1 MDKLADM
8 DPQHRAMVMQQ
19 MQLQPG
25 DPRLQQVVG
34 IENDITDLDIDITI
48 EEGIDIPSLQAEE
61 FQSLVQLASVQP
73 GLIPGDVLI
82 AASGLRDKDMILERM
97 KAHQQQQQQA
107 QQQAGQLAT
116 QHAQADIQGK
126 QAKAQ
131 ADMALAQERKVN
143 AAANVHSV
151 HGEFSAP
158 PYGQPHVAPDN
169 PPGASQPMQ
178 PPADPEQMTSEMA
191 MAHHMTD
198 LAKKQA
204 DIANTRA
211 STLLTA
217 AKIPQTAQQTLHT
230 AHQTHQTAITTNR
243 LMRTP
248 IPQPQPQG
256 GAP

>member
-1 MDKLADM
+1 
-8 DPQHRAMVMQQ
+8 
-19 MQLQPG
+19 
-25 DPRLQQVVG
+25 
-34 IENDITDLDIDITI
+34 
-48 EEGIDIPSLQAEE
+48 
-61 FQSLVQLASVQP
+61 
-73 GLIPGDVLI
+73 
-82 AASGLRDKDMILERM
+82 
-97 KAHQQQQQQA
+97 
-107 QQQAGQLAT
+107 
-116 QHAQADIQGK
+116 
-126 QAKAQ
+126 
-131 ADMALAQERKVN
+131 MALAKERTVN

-178 PPADPEQMTSEMA
+178 QPADPEQMTPEMA

-217 AKIPQTAQQTLHT
+217 AKIPATAQTMLHT
-230 AHQTHQTAITTNR
+230 AAQTIHTVHQAHNLATTTNR
-243 LMRTP
+243 LMKTP
-248 IPQPQPQG
+248 ITAPQPPG